1 MALYLTHKEIT
12 FGIGDKVKVIQKI
25 KDGEKERTATFE
37 GIVIKVR
44 GEADNKM
51 FTVRKA
57 GAQSVGV
64 ERIFPLGSP
73 FIEKVEVVK
82 KGTPGVRRAKL
93 YYIRTKSP
101 KEIDEI
107 YSRAAKRLKKDAV
120 KDKK

>member
-1 MALYLTHKEIT
+1 MALYLTHKEVT

-44 GEADNKM
+44 GENDNKM
-51 FTVRKA
+51 FTVRKS
-57 GAQSVGV
+57 GAQNVGV
-64 ERIFPLGSP
+64 ERIFPLASP

-82 KGTPGVRRAKL
+82 KGTAGVRRAKL

-107 YSRAAKRLKKDAV
+107 FSRAARRLKRDTKA
-120 KDKK
+120 KK